1 MLGHDEN
8 FGAAKTLDPSF
19 QPEKPLN
26 PLGLGSTSSRVGT
39 GFGNGQEWNAGEHAN
54 VYDAVRENTGVVVEK
69 MDPRVDFARSLADPA
84 LQSIA
89 SRVDFVANENEGS
102 SIQTTDQIRHSA
114 FAVLVATPKL
124 DAVCR
129 QDVSGIELGLI
140 ARNVDLAEEDRLMS
154 VQDKTGYHNHHASS
168 SSRLV

>member
-89 SRVDFVANENEGS
+89 SRVDFVANENEGTTHPETQAAFVS
-102 SIQTTDQIRHSA
+102 KHEEYGVSAQALRFRLQTR
-114 FAVLVATPKL
+114 
-124 DAVCR
+124 
-129 QDVSGIELGLI
+129 SGIVPLQCWWQLQSWMQC
-140 ARNVDLAEEDRLMS
+140 V
-154 VQDKTGYHNHHASS
+154 DKTC
-168 SSRLV
+168 LVLSLV